1 MSLQEKLEKLKEETL
16 IKIESVKDL
25 VDLHERLESNSS
37 GSAWKK
43 RTHH

>member
-25 VDLHERLESNSS
+25 VDLNQIRVERSN
-37 GSAWKK
+37 
-43 RTHH
+43 